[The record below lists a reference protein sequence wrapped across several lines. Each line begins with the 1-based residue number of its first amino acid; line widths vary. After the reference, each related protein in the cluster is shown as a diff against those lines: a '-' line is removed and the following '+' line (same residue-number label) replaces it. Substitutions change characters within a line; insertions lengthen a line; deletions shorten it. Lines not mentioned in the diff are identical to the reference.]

1 MLSIVLYVSFSM
13 SVELIVRRA
22 FCMVLDIRSVLLS
35 LLLWLCCF
43 GMSFTMLFMGFNPI
57 VRAFIVNVLAN
68 LAIPM
73 VMSHGPI
80 GQRLTR
86 IAFLNMVVLLTE
98 IIGTLVY
105 YMLSGQPFPSNL
117 SEAAPL
123 TITLVYTVLIFTT
136 TITCEAAIALL
147 RRTDDAWDEAFEPT
161 AFIMMTSSF
170 MFFVML
176 LVRFDL
182 GNVESAIV
190 PIVTGLGAILA
201 VTISLFLLRI
211 ARQDAQAKR
220 EIALRAADKRQ
231 IQLEEEALREI
242 EMEEA
247 ERMTSRSTAMRR
259 IRHDLANQIGIVHAL
274 ADQGRFAEADEYL
287 SGFQDMVR
295 QFAGPTPNDARAEH
309 E

>member
-13 SVELIVRRA
+13 AVELIVRRA

-136 TITCEAAIALL
+136 TITCEVAIALL

-190 PIVTGLGAILA
+190 PVVTGLGAILA
-201 VTISLFLLRI
+201 VTISLLLLRI
-211 ARQDAQAKR
+211 ARWDAHAKR
-220 EIALRAADKRQ
+220 EIALQAANKRQ
-231 IQLEEEALREI
+231 IKHL
-242 EMEEA
+242 MEEA

>member
-1 MLSIVLYVSFSM
+1 
-13 SVELIVRRA
+13 
-22 FCMVLDIRSVLLS
+22 MVLDIRSVLLS

-190 PIVTGLGAILA
+190 PVVTGLGAILA
-201 VTISLFLLRI
+201 VTISLLLLRI
-211 ARQDAQAKR
+211 ARWDAQAKR
-220 EIALRAADKRQ
+220 EIALRAANKRQ
-231 IQLEEEALREI
+231 IKHL
-242 EMEEA
+242 MEEA

>member
-13 SVELIVRRA
+13 AVELIVRRA

-43 GMSFTMLFMGFNPI
+43 GMSFTMLFVGFNPI

-220 EIALRAADKRQ
+220 EIALRAANKRQ
-231 IQLEEEALREI
+231 IKHL
-242 EMEEA
+242 MEEA

>member
-13 SVELIVRRA
+13 AVELIVRRA

-220 EIALRAADKRQ
+220 EIALRAANKRQ
-231 IQLEEEALREI
+231 IKHL
-242 EMEEA
+242 MEEA

>member
-13 SVELIVRRA
+13 AVELIVRRA

-190 PIVTGLGAILA
+190 PVVTGLGAILA
-201 VTISLFLLRI
+201 VTISLLLLRI
-211 ARQDAQAKR
+211 ARWDAQAKR
-220 EIALRAADKRQ
+220 EIALRAANKRQ
-231 IQLEEEALREI
+231 IKHL
-242 EMEEA
+242 MEEA

-295 QFAGPTPNDARAEH
+295 QFAGPTPNDARTEH

>member
-13 SVELIVRRA
+13 AVELIVRRA

-190 PIVTGLGAILA
+190 PVVTGLGAILA
-201 VTISLFLLRI
+201 VTISLLLLRI
-211 ARQDAQAKR
+211 ARWDAQAKR
-220 EIALRAADKRQ
+220 EIALRAANKRQ
-231 IQLEEEALREI
+231 IKHL
-242 EMEEA
+242 MEEA

>member
-1 MLSIVLYVSFSM
+1 
-13 SVELIVRRA
+13 
-22 FCMVLDIRSVLLS
+22 MVLDIRSVLLS

-190 PIVTGLGAILA
+190 PVVTGLGAILA

-220 EIALRAADKRQ
+220 EIALRAANKRQ
-231 IQLEEEALREI
+231 IKHL
-242 EMEEA
+242 MEEA

>member
-190 PIVTGLGAILA
+190 PVVTGLGAILA
-201 VTISLFLLRI
+201 VTISLLLLRI
-211 ARQDAQAKR
+211 ARWDAQAKR
-220 EIALRAADKRQ
+220 EIALRAANKRQ
-231 IQLEEEALREI
+231 IKHL
-242 EMEEA
+242 MKEA

>member
-13 SVELIVRRA
+13 AVELIVRRA

-190 PIVTGLGAILA
+190 PVVTGLGAILA
-201 VTISLFLLRI
+201 VTISLLLLRI
-211 ARQDAQAKR
+211 ARWDAHAKR
-220 EIALRAADKRQ
+220 EIALRAANKRQ
-231 IQLEEEALREI
+231 IKHL
-242 EMEEA
+242 MEEA
-247 ERMTSRSTAMRR
+247 ERMTSRSTTMRR

-287 SGFQDMVR
+287 SGLQDTVR
-295 QFAGPTPNDARAEH
+295 QLAEPTPYDARVDH

>member
-13 SVELIVRRA
+13 AVELIVRRA

-43 GMSFTMLFMGFNPI
+43 GMSFTMLFVGFNPI

-190 PIVTGLGAILA
+190 PVVTGLGAILA
-201 VTISLFLLRI
+201 VTISLLLLRI
-211 ARQDAQAKR
+211 ARWDAQAKR
-220 EIALRAADKRQ
+220 EIALRAANKRQ
-231 IQLEEEALREI
+231 IKHL
-242 EMEEA
+242 MEEA

-259 IRHDLANQIGIVHAL
+259 TRHDLANQIGIVHAL

>member
-13 SVELIVRRA
+13 AVELIVRRA

-136 TITCEAAIALL
+136 TITCEATIAFFHRGNSL
-147 RRTDDAWDEAFEPT
+147 DEAFEPA
-161 AFIMMTSSF
+161 AFIMMASSF
-170 MFFVML
+170 VFFIML
-176 LVRFDL
+176 MVRFDL
-182 GNVESAIV
+182 SNVEGAIV

-220 EIALRAADKRQ
+220 EIALRAANKRQ
-231 IQLEEEALREI
+231 IKHL
-242 EMEEA
+242 MEEA

>member
-13 SVELIVRRA
+13 AVELIVRRA

-190 PIVTGLGAILA
+190 PVVTGLGAILA
-201 VTISLFLLRI
+201 VTISLLLLRI
-211 ARQDAQAKR
+211 ARWDAHAKR
-220 EIALRAADKRQ
+220 EIALQAANKRQ
-231 IQLEEEALREI
+231 IKHL
-242 EMEEA
+242 MEEA

>member
-13 SVELIVRRA
+13 AVELIVRRA

-147 RRTDDAWDEAFEPT
+147 RRTEDAWDEAFEPT

-190 PIVTGLGAILA
+190 PVVTGLGAILA

-220 EIALRAADKRQ
+220 EIALRAANKRQ
-231 IQLEEEALREI
+231 IKHL
-242 EMEEA
+242 MEEA

>member
-13 SVELIVRRA
+13 AVELIVRRA

-43 GMSFTMLFMGFNPI
+43 GMSFTMLFVGFNPI

-190 PIVTGLGAILA
+190 PVVTGLGAILA
-201 VTISLFLLRI
+201 VTISLLLLRI
-211 ARQDAQAKR
+211 ARWDAQAKR
-220 EIALRAADKRQ
+220 EIALRAANKRQ
-231 IQLEEEALREI
+231 IKHL
-242 EMEEA
+242 MEEA

>member
-13 SVELIVRRA
+13 AVELIVRRV

-136 TITCEAAIALL
+136 TITCEATIAFFHRGNSL
-147 RRTDDAWDEAFEPT
+147 DEAFEPA
-161 AFIMMTSSF
+161 AFIMMASSF
-170 MFFVML
+170 VFFIML
-176 LVRFDL
+176 MVRFDL
-182 GNVESAIV
+182 SNVEGAIV

-220 EIALRAADKRQ
+220 EIALRAANKRQ
-231 IQLEEEALREI
+231 IKHL
-242 EMEEA
+242 MEEA

>member
-1 MLSIVLYVSFSM
+1 
-13 SVELIVRRA
+13 
-22 FCMVLDIRSVLLS
+22 MVLDIRSVLLS

-190 PIVTGLGAILA
+190 PVVTGLGAILA
-201 VTISLFLLRI
+201 VTISLLLLRI
-211 ARQDAQAKR
+211 ARWDAHAKR
-220 EIALRAADKRQ
+220 EIALQAANKRQ
-231 IQLEEEALREI
+231 IKHL
-242 EMEEA
+242 MEEA

>member
-13 SVELIVRRA
+13 AVELIVRRA

-190 PIVTGLGAILA
+190 PVVTGLGAILA

-220 EIALRAADKRQ
+220 EIALRAANKRQ
-231 IQLEEEALREI
+231 IKHL
-242 EMEEA
+242 MEEA

>member
-1 MLSIVLYVSFSM
+1 MPSVALYLSFSLM
-13 SVELIVRRA
+13 VELIVRRA
-22 FCMVLDIRSVLLS
+22 LCKVLDIWSVPLF
-35 LLLWLCCF
+35 LLLWFCCF
-43 GMSFTMLFMGFNPI
+43 VMSFVTQQMGLNPF
-57 VRAFIVNVLAN
+57 VRTIIVNALAN
-68 LAIPM
+68 LTIPL
-73 VMSHGPI
+73 VMSRGPI

-86 IAFLNMVVLLTE
+86 IAFVNMVILMTE
-98 IIGTLVY
+98 ISGTITYLA
-105 YMLSGQPFPSNL
+105 LSGHPFPSDFYEADPL
-117 SEAAPL
+117 S
-123 TITLVYTVLIFTT
+123 IVLVYTVLVFTA
-136 TITCEAAIALL
+136 TITCEATIAFFHRGNSL
-147 RRTDDAWDEAFEPT
+147 DEAFEPA
-161 AFIMMTSSF
+161 AFIMMASSF
-170 MFFVML
+170 VFFIML
-176 LVRFDL
+176 MVRFDL
-182 GNVESAIV
+182 SNVEGAIV

-220 EIALRAADKRQ
+220 EIALQTARRQ
-231 IQLEEEALREI
+231 QI
-242 EMEEA
+242 EHLMEEA

>member
-13 SVELIVRRA
+13 AVELIVRRA

-190 PIVTGLGAILA
+190 PVVTGLGAILA
-201 VTISLFLLRI
+201 VTISLLLLRI
-211 ARQDAQAKR
+211 ARWDAHAKR
-220 EIALRAADKRQ
+220 EIALQAANKRQ
-231 IQLEEEALREI
+231 IKHL
-242 EMEEA
+242 MEEA

-287 SGFQDMVR
+287 SGLQDMVR
-295 QFAGPTPNDARAEH
+295 QLAGPTPNDARAEH

>member
-1 MLSIVLYVSFSM
+1 M

-190 PIVTGLGAILA
+190 PVVTGLGAILA
-201 VTISLFLLRI
+201 VTISLLLLRI
-211 ARQDAQAKR
+211 ARWDAQAKR
-220 EIALRAADKRQ
+220 EIALRAANKRQ
-231 IQLEEEALREI
+231 IKHL
-242 EMEEA
+242 MKEA

>member
-13 SVELIVRRA
+13 AVELIVRRA

-190 PIVTGLGAILA
+190 PVVTGLGAILA
-201 VTISLFLLRI
+201 VTISLLLLRI
-211 ARQDAQAKR
+211 ARWDAQAKR
-220 EIALRAADKRQ
+220 EIALRAANKRQ
-231 IQLEEEALREI
+231 IKHL
-242 EMEEA
+242 MEEA

-259 IRHDLANQIGIVHAL
+259 IRHDLANQIGIVRAL

>member
-1 MLSIVLYVSFSM
+1 MLSNVLYVSFSM
-13 SVELIVRRA
+13 AVELIVRRA

-161 AFIMMTSSF
+161 AFIMITSSF

-190 PIVTGLGAILA
+190 PVVTGLGAILA
-201 VTISLFLLRI
+201 VTISLLLLRI
-211 ARQDAQAKR
+211 ARWDAHAKR
-220 EIALRAADKRQ
+220 EIALRAANKRQ
-231 IQLEEEALREI
+231 IKHL
-242 EMEEA
+242 MEEA
-247 ERMTSRSTAMRR
+247 ERMTSRSTTMRR

-287 SGFQDMVR
+287 SGLQDMVR